1 MNANQR
7 IPVILCIA
15 FGLCLGHL
23 LFEAAGMTVRTL
35 ISPLIHGM
43 LGKVFSG
50 MDSQYLQ
57 IGSFLSGAIGIAFS
71 AAILWFVWQRFAE
84 PLVKKD
90 TTPNP

>member
-7 IPVILCIA
+7 IPIILCIA

-57 IGSFLSGAIGIAFS
+57 IGSFLSGAIGIAVS

>member
-7 IPVILCIA
+7 IPIILCIA

-35 ISPLIHGM
+35 ISPLIQGM

-57 IGSFLSGAIGIAFS
+57 IGSFLSGAIAIAFS

-90 TTPNP
+90 TTP